1 MGRKAWPTLN
11 YFFISR
17 FKKNIILI
25 IFFHRDSFFVV
36 YFGSFQNWFK
46 EIINT
51 YNKLSAWNSKLN
63 SLYTNSFPFVSVI
76 AELLRA
82 EGSPAVHPFFRNF
95 GNPSSPEN
103 LVMTLPY
110 ERASE
115 RPSVRPSVQTLGE
128 WDGSL
133 KVTRAGKLKNAI
145 FSWRD
150 ENSLLYCYV
159 NKR

>member
-115 RPSVRPSVQTLGE
+115 RPSVRKASGGGE
-128 WDGSL
+128 FQGRPNKGAQERYL
-133 KVTRAGKLKNAI
+133 FLAGFWKRKLI
-145 FSWRD
+145 SI
-150 ENSLLYCYV
+150 CYV
-159 NKR
+159 DKR